1 MTKSVPPERP
11 ASSSVF
17 APPAWPSAMP
27 HAAGRKHAL
36 ARGGRHDGVADALRR
51 VGAFGKGLHPVR
63 ELLHRAVAHAE
74 HLEADGV
81 DQEIG
86 DQEALA
92 AQLACSQVL
101 LGVVADHE
109 HVAAFDACSGK
120 VLRVVVGLG
129 LDGGGVL
136 ERGDAREHGRV
147 DTGPAQAPL
156 HGAAREHRHGG
167 KHQRIALGGQRLDGA
182 RGGGVRL
189 DVGAQFA
196 ELVLVEVADGGE
208 QRVGRDAFGH
218 VDAGQELGP
227 ERLGVRVAGAV
238 GGHGGDAA
246 LHAGH
251 ELIGGDAKAR
261 DVPAEGAEV
270 ALHEDVDVHGQQR
283 AVKIEEDGAEGSFLH
298 ISCLSADCRRW
309 G

>member
-1 MTKSVPPERP
+1 M
-11 ASSSVF
+11 
-17 APPAWPSAMP
+17 
-27 HAAGRKHAL
+27 
-36 ARGGRHDGVADALRR
+36 
-51 VGAFGKGLHPVR
+51 
-63 ELLHRAVAHAE
+63 AHAE
-74 HLEADGV
+74 HLEADRV

-86 DQEALA
+86 DQKALA

-101 LGVVADHE
+101 LGVVTDHE
-109 HVAAFDACSGK
+109 NIAAFDARSGK
-120 VLRVVVGLG
+120 VFRIVVGFG

-136 ERGDAREHGRV
+136 ERGDAREHRRV
-147 DTGPAQAPL
+147 DAGPAQAPL

-167 KHQRIALGGQRLDGA
+167 QHQRIALGGKLLDGA
-182 RGGGVRL
+182 RGSGIRL
-189 DVGAQFA
+189 NIDAQLA
-196 ELVLVEVADGGE
+196 ELVLIEIADGSL
-208 QRVGRDAFGH
+208 QRLGRDAFGQ

-227 ERLGVRVAGAV
+227 ERLGVRVAGII

-251 ELIGGDAKAR
+251 ELVGGDAHAR
-261 DVPAEGAEV
+261 DVAAERAEV

-283 AVKIEEDGAEGSFLH
+283 AVKVEEDGAEGSFLH

>member
-1 MTKSVPPERP
+1 M
-11 ASSSVF
+11 
-17 APPAWPSAMP
+17 
-27 HAAGRKHAL
+27 
-36 ARGGRHDGVADALRR
+36 
-51 VGAFGKGLHPVR
+51 
-63 ELLHRAVAHAE
+63 AHAE
-74 HLEADGV
+74 HFETDGV

-92 AQLACSQVL
+92 AKLACGQVL

-109 HVAAFDACSGK
+109 HITAFNARSGK
-120 VLRVVVGLG
+120 VLRIVVGLR

-136 ERGDAREHGRV
+136 ERGDAREHRRV
-147 DTGPAQAPL
+147 DAGPAQAPL

-167 KHQRIALGGQRLDGA
+167 KHQRIALGDKRLDGA
-182 RGGGVRL
+182 RGSGIRL
-189 DVGAQFA
+189 HVGAQFA
-196 ELVLVEVADGGE
+196 ELVLVEVADGGL
-208 QRVGRDAFGH
+208 QRVCRDALGH
-218 VDAGQELGP
+218 IDAGQELEP
-227 ERLGVRVAGAV
+227 ERLGVRMAGII

-251 ELIGGDAKAR
+251 ELVGGDAHAR
-261 DVPAEGAEV
+261 DVAAKGAEV
-270 ALHEDVDVHGQQR
+270 ALHEHVDVHGQQR

>member
-1 MTKSVPPERP
+1 M
-11 ASSSVF
+11 
-17 APPAWPSAMP
+17 
-27 HAAGRKHAL
+27 
-36 ARGGRHDGVADALRR
+36 
-51 VGAFGKGLHPVR
+51 
-63 ELLHRAVAHAE
+63 AHAE

-92 AQLACSQVL
+92 AQLACGQVL

-109 HVAAFDACSGK
+109 HIAAFDARSGK
-120 VLRVVVGLG
+120 VFRIVVGLG
-129 LDGGGVL
+129 LDGGRVL
-136 ERGDAREHGRV
+136 ERGDAREHRRV
-147 DTGPAQAPL
+147 DARPAQAPF

-167 KHQRIALGGQRLDGA
+167 QHQRIALGDKRLDGA
-182 RGGGVRL
+182 RGSRIRL
-189 DVGAQFA
+189 NIGAQFA
-196 ELVLVEVADGGE
+196 KLVLIEIADGSL
-208 QRVGRDAFGH
+208 QRLGRNALGH

-227 ERLGVRVAGAV
+227 ERLGVRVAGII

-251 ELIGGDAKAR
+251 ELVGGDAHAC
-261 DVPAEGAEV
+261 DVAAERAEV